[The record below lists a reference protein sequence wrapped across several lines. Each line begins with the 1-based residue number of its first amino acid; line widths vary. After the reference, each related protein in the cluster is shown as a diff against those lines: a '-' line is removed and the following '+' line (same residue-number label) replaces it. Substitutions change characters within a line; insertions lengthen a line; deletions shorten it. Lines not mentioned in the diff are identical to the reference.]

1 MSTPTDRRPNFQDS
15 AVHEAVSRYLERSI
29 KSDGSK
35 ATMRPALERFAAF
48 CGCEG
53 IDEICELEAGD
64 LREFGYT
71 LREDQ
76 IDGKIAASTA
86 NTYFAYVRAFLSFCV
101 REELLDSNPAKTN
114 KATEYL
120 PEETNDSSS
129 QFWTPEQRQAI
140 VNYATKRV
148 DMANDG
154 TIRTDPVTASRDRTI
169 VVLLAETG
177 ARGAEL
183 FDDSK
188 DEKRDGISWGDVD
201 LEKHVLSVFGKSRH
215 LEEVPLPKAARD
227 VLERH
232 RKYVDPPTDE
242 WPVFPTGQFQ
252 SKHSVLEAELGEDRL
267 LKTLEERGDTSK
279 TAVLDDLLRKHE
291 IAPPSISKE
300 GARRVMKRLTDEA
313 NIELE
318 DGHEYLKPH
327 GARRGLGAELYA
339 LGESEKAQ
347 QVLRH
352 KSIETT
358 HEAYS
363 DLKTKDLA
371 KSIDEIRKK

>member
-1 MSTPTDRRPNFQDS
+1 MSTPTDRQGS
-15 AVHEAVSRYLERSI
+15 AVHKAVSRYLERSI

-48 CGCEG
+48 CQREG
-53 IDEICELEAGD
+53 TDEIRELEAGD

-76 IDGKIAASTA
+76 IDGEIAASTA

-120 PEETNDSSS
+120 PEDTNDSSS

-188 DEKRDGISWGDVD
+188 DEKRDGIIWGDVD

-215 LEEVPLPKAARD
+215 REEVPLPKTARD
-227 VLERH
+227 VLKRH
-232 RKYVDPPTDE
+232 RKYVDPPTDG
-242 WPVFPTGQFQ
+242 WPVFPTGHFQ
-252 SKHSVLEAELGEDRL
+252 SKQGVLEAELGEDRVV
-267 LKTLEERGDTSK
+267 EAFESRDGISK
-279 TAVLDDLLRKHE
+279 TDILDNLLREHE

-313 NIELE
+313 NIEFNDE
-318 DGHEYLKPH
+318 HNYLKPH

-371 KSIDEIRKK
+371 ESIDKIRET

>member
-1 MSTPTDRRPNFQDS
+1 MSSPTDQQGSD
-15 AVHEAVSRYLERSI
+15 VQKAVSRYLERSI

-48 CGCEG
+48 CQREG
-53 IDEICELEAGD
+53 IDEIRELEAGD

-76 IDGKIAASTA
+76 IGGEIAASTA

-101 REELLDSNPAKTN
+101 REELLNSNPAKTN

-120 PEETNDSSS
+120 PEDTNGSSS

-188 DEKRDGISWGDVD
+188 DEKRNGITWGDVD
-201 LEKHVLSVFGKSRH
+201 LEKHVLFVFGKSRYR
-215 LEEVPLPKAARD
+215 EEVPLPKGARD

-252 SKHSVLEAELGEDRL
+252 SKHCVLESELGKDRVS
-267 LKTLEERGDTSK
+267 KALEERGDASK
-279 TAVLDDLLRKHE
+279 TDVLDNLLREHE
-291 IAPPSISKE
+291 IALPSISKE

-371 KSIDEIRKK
+371 KSIDEIRE

>member
-1 MSTPTDRRPNFQDS
+1 M
-15 AVHEAVSRYLERSI
+15 VSRYLERSI

-35 ATMRPALERFAAF
+35 ATMRPALERFTSF
-48 CGCEG
+48 CQREE
-53 IDEICELEAGD
+53 IDEIRELEAGD

-76 IDGKIAASTA
+76 VDGKIAASTA
-86 NTYFAYVRAFLSFCV
+86 NTYFAYVRSFLSFCV
-101 REELLDSNPAKTN
+101 REELLDANPAKTN

-120 PEETNDSSS
+120 PEDTSDSSS
-129 QFWTPEQRQAI
+129 QFWTPEQRQVI

-154 TIRTDPVTASRDRTI
+154 TIRTDPLTASRDRTI

-188 DEKRDGISWGDVD
+188 DEKRNGVTWGDVN
-201 LEKHVLSVFGKSRH
+201 LEKHVLSVFGKSRNR
-215 LEEVPLPKAARD
+215 EEVPLPKAARD

-232 RKYVDPPTDE
+232 RKYVAPPTDE
-242 WPVFPTGQFQ
+242 WPVFPTGHFQ
-252 SKHSVLEAELGEDRL
+252 SKRGVLQVELGEDQL
-267 LKTLEERGDTSK
+267 SKALEERGDASK
-279 TAVLDDLLRKHE
+279 TDVLDDLLRKYE

-318 DGHEYLKPH
+318 DRHEYLKPH

-371 KSIDEIRKK
+371 QSIDEIRRR

>member
-1 MSTPTDRRPNFQDS
+1 MSTPTDRQGS
-15 AVHEAVSRYLERSI
+15 AVREAVSHYLDRSI

-35 ATMRPALERFAAF
+35 ATMRPALERFVVF
-48 CGCEG
+48 CQREG
-53 IDEICELEAGD
+53 IDKIREVEAGD

-71 LREDQ
+71 LRESQ
-76 IDGKIAASTA
+76 IDGKISASTA

-120 PEETNDSSS
+120 PENTNDSSS

-148 DMANDG
+148 DMANNG

-188 DEKRDGISWGDVD
+188 DEKRDGITWGDVD
-201 LEKHVLSVFGKSRH
+201 LEKHVLTVFGKSRNR
-215 LEEVPLPKAARD
+215 EEVPLPKAARD

-242 WPVFPTGQFQ
+242 WPVFPTGHFQ
-252 SKHSVLEAELGEDRL
+252 SKQGVLEDELGEDRL
-267 LKTLEERGDTSK
+267 SKALEERGDASK
-279 TAVLDDLLRKHE
+279 TDVLDDLLRGHE

-371 KSIDEIRKK
+371 QSIDEIRKR